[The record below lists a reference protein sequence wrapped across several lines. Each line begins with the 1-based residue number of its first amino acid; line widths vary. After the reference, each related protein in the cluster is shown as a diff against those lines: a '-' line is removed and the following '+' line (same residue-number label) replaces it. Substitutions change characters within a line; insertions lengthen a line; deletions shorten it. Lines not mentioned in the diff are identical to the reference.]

1 MQPFPHQYAVA
12 ARAGLTGTVL
22 VSSAGLSSL
31 ETAPPPSFGGP
42 EGFWSPE
49 TLLTGAVADCFILTF
64 RAIAR
69 ASRFDWAGLECQV
82 EATLDRV
89 EGQSRFVH
97 FTTTAMLTLAAGA
110 DEALAQRLLHKS
122 EQGCLVANSL
132 SGTRSLVAEIRVL
145 QRPGSKA

>member
-1 MQPFPHQYAVA
+1 MDPFPHQYVVA
-12 ARAGLTGTVL
+12 ARSGLTGTVL

-42 EGFWSPE
+42 QGFWSPE
-49 TLLTGAVADCFILTF
+49 TLLTAAVADCFILTF

-69 ASRFDWAGLECQV
+69 ASRFEWAGLECHV
-82 EATLDRV
+82 EATLDRL
-89 EGQSRFVH
+89 EGQSLFVH
-97 FTTTAMLTLAAGA
+97 FQTTATLTLAAGA

-132 SGTRSLVAEIRVL
+132 NGTRSLVAQIRFL
-145 QRPGSKA
+145 